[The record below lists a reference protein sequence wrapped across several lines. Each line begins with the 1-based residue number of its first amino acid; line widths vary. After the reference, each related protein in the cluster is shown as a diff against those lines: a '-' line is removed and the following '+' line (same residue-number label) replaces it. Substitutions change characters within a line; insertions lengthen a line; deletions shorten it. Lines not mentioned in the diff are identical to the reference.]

1 MYRTLIISVR
11 YIAFLGKFFEGGG
24 KIWEIGAA
32 RLVTDAC
39 PFYLFRF
46 PFNFQ
51 DSPSGGREE
60 NAGGE
65 AFVEEFS
72 S

>member
-1 MYRTLIISVR
+1 MYRTLTISMR
-11 YIAFLGKFFEGGG
+11 YIAFLGKFLKEGL
-24 KIWEIGAA
+24 WEIGAA

-51 DSPSGGREE
+51 DSPCGGREE

>member
-1 MYRTLIISVR
+1 MYRTLTISVR
-11 YIAFLGKFFEGGG
+11 YIAFLGKLLEGGG
-24 KIWEIGAA
+24 LWEIGAA

-51 DSPSGGREE
+51 NCSCGGRKE

>member
-1 MYRTLIISVR
+1 MYRTLTISMR
-11 YIAFLGKFFEGGG
+11 YIAFLGKFLEGGG
-24 KIWEIGAA
+24 LWEIGAA

-51 DSPSGGREE
+51 DSPCGGREE

-65 AFVEEFS
+65 TFVEEFS

>member
-1 MYRTLIISVR
+1 MYRTLTISVR
-11 YIAFLGKFFEGGG
+11 YIAFLGKFLEGGTLG
-24 KIWEIGAA
+24 NRGGSFGYGC
-32 RLVTDAC
+32 LS
-39 PFYLFRF
+39 FLFRF

-51 DSPSGGREE
+51 DSPCGGREE

-65 AFVEEFS
+65 TFVEEFS

>member
-1 MYRTLIISVR
+1 MYRTLTISMR
-11 YIAFLGKFFEGGG
+11 YIAFLGKFLEGGTLENRG
-24 KIWEIGAA
+24 SSFGYGC
-32 RLVTDAC
+32 L
-39 PFYLFRF
+39 PFLFRF

-51 DSPSGGREE
+51 DSPCGGREE

>member
-1 MYRTLIISVR
+1 MYRTLTISMR

-24 KIWEIGAA
+24 EIWEIGAA

-39 PFYLFRF
+39 LFYLFRF

-51 DSPSGGREE
+51 DSPCGGREE